1 MDIFKKLKELNLPEG
16 KYVVIG
22 SGLLAALGL
31 REANDLDLLVSADLL
46 AGLIKSGRYIKKDG
60 GNNLS
65 SEDGLIDI
73 SSGLKLDKY
82 TTTVLEAI
90 SGAKMINGF
99 PFQSISET
107 IKFKTALGRE
117 KDFKDIK
124 MLENY
129 IKNNGEI

>member
-99 PFQSISET
+99 PL
-107 IKFKTALGRE
+107 KC
-117 KDFKDIK
+117 
-124 MLENY
+124 
-129 IKNNGEI
+129 